1 METFLF
7 LLLRLLISAEQNSLS
22 LFQQLHLCNCIA
34 QSIKQC
40 LSKNVPI
47 APILDYEPCPS
58 SLRAACA
65 AALQLEVQLVSEVRR
80 QRSAASWAGIQ
91 LLEVVGLGQFQT
103 IHCILI
109 QICGAQA
116 WFKELNYMMW
126 QYGCKLWVTK
136 LYFSHVNNTA
146 Q

>member
-65 AALQLEVQLVSEVRR
+65 AALQLEVQLVSEGRR
-80 QRSAASWAGIQ
+80 QRSAASWQ
-91 LLEVVGLGQFQT
+91 ELSSWRWLGWDSFRPY
-103 IHCILI
+103 IV
-109 QICGAQA
+109 
-116 WFKELNYMMW
+116 Y
-126 QYGCKLWVTK
+126 
-136 LYFSHVNNTA
+136 
-146 Q
+146 

>member
-1 METFLF
+1 MKTFLF

-40 LSKNVPI
+40 LKKCSHCSHFRLWTLPLLFKSCLCCCS
-47 APILDYEPCPS
+47 ATG
-58 SLRAACA
+58 
-65 AALQLEVQLVSEVRR
+65 
-80 QRSAASWAGIQ
+80 SAAGVRGKEAEKCCQLAGIE